1 MVLSVTVQSLFG
13 PAAAAAGG
21 GGGGGGK
28 VPSADPLPRSTNC
41 LLMSSTGCCAAHHRW
56 LKFNSNPPLCKLL
69 NFKCRPFDYVVSSAP
84 NKNGRHPQ
92 IDSCQRELLLSAVS
106 KLGTKAT
113 DAGSPAH
120 LLLICPKTFHVLT
133 FVAAGASLCK
143 HPCRCVIIFCRSLNL
158 VFTSPFDQHPG
169 RLPSAVSC
177 ILC

>member
-13 PAAAAAGG
+13 PAAAGG
-21 GGGGGGK
+21 GGGGGGL
-28 VPSADPLPRSTNC
+28 PSADPLPRSTNC

-113 DAGSPAH
+113 DAGSPAAH
-120 LLLICPKTFHVLT
+120 LPKNFSRFDLRRRGG
-133 FVAAGASLCK
+133 FPLQASL
-143 HPCRCVIIFCRSLNL
+143 SLCHYFL
-158 VFTSPFDQHPG
+158 PFIKPRFHIA
-169 RLPSAVSC
+169 L
-177 ILC
+177 